1 MQSPK
6 TAPYKD
12 QTANWLS
19 TVSPDQA
26 RSWSPSASIL
36 ETDAPDFAAIP
47 RDKTGARA
55 AAVLALYESDLTNR
69 PAIQCLDWIVS
80 EMRLSR
86 KLRAFATLIV
96 KEAEAK
102 RSFLDGELNR
112 YSHRSTMTET
122 LPVVR
127 NILRVAL
134 VEMKINPDTHTAVII
149 SEAVKL
155 SQTFDSLG
163 SGKYVN
169 GILGSI
175 ARDSARE

>member
-6 TAPYKD
+6 TAPHAD
-12 QTANWLS
+12 QTTDWLAA
-19 TVSPDQA
+19 VSPEQA
-26 RSWSPSASIL
+26 CSWSPNASTL
-36 ETDAPDFAAIP
+36 DAGAPDFAAIP

-69 PAIQCLDWIVS
+69 PAIQCLGWIAG

-86 KLRAFATLIV
+86 KLRTFATSIV
-96 KEAEAK
+96 KEAESK
-102 RSFLDGELNR
+102 RSFLDQELNR
-112 YSHRSTMTET
+112 YSHRSTMMET

-134 VEMKINPDTHTAVII
+134 VEMNTNPETHTAVII